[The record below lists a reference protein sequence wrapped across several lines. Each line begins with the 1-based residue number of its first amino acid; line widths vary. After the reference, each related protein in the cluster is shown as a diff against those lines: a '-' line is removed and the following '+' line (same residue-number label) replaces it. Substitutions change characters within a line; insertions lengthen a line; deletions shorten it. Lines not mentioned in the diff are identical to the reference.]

1 MSPHETRGMG
11 DGVCVCRHLQEE
23 VVARLQQKQ
32 PWLLFCWCQAEKW
45 YRSLQTLVRMQRGTW
60 NGDHANMATFG
71 AVAYM
76 PSLRHALRRYYENNA
91 KVIVTVPPERLTIV
105 DYTLPKAAKAVTRY
119 ACITHKRT
127 GLLLTSP
134 APLA

>member
-1 MSPHETRGMG
+1 MRGG
-11 DGVCVCRHLQEE
+11 GGCRHLREE

-45 YRSLQTLVRMQRGTW
+45 YRSLQTLVRMQHGTW
-60 NGDHANMATFG
+60 DVSPTSMVTCASVTTL
-71 AVAYM
+71 

-119 ACITHKRT
+119 DLVE
-127 GLLLTSP
+127 LLSE
-134 APLA
+134 